1 MPVHRQD
8 ALELAKPEAALRFL
22 RRMADQVDFDFAGQ
36 KLRAGIRTGSVR
48 EYWHPRCTYLSE
60 LECLDVTGPLT
71 EEDILR
77 EWLGAFSNTQGRWL
91 SERTCE
97 S

>member
-1 MPVHRQD
+1 VHRQD

-48 EYWHPRCTYLSE
+48 EYWHPRCTCVSE
-60 LECLDVTGPLT
+60 LECLDVTVPSPEKMFSDESPPRSLT
-71 EEDILR
+71 SRDQGSRPVGLR
-77 EWLGAFSNTQGRWL
+77 T
-91 SERTCE
+91 
-97 S
+97 